1 MKKYNI
7 LAPHKCGST
16 IINRIIN
23 NINEI
28 KPDYLYFSRYPSEY
42 INCPENNFIFMV
54 RNPLAICISAFYSFG
69 YTHCV
74 PAHRTPEEHAS
85 IQKSIRELGLSSFIE
100 QSMPEHEEKI
110 RTIFHSSGNN
120 KLILPY
126 ELMITDF
133 DCFLQKF
140 LNYIN
145 ASELFDVLYQ
155 QWHSSFTPI
164 KDQTEFIVNNK
175 LKTHKRTTDIHE
187 WKKKIPSQDLARYTT
202 EYPFILEYEKFL
214 QKLL

>member
-7 LAPHKCGST
+7 IAPHKCGSS

-23 NINEI
+23 SINEL
-28 KPDYLYFSRYPSEY
+28 KPGHLYFSRFPNEY
-42 INCPENNFIFMV
+42 VNCPENSFIFVV

-69 YTHCV
+69 YTHGV
-74 PAHRTPEEHAS
+74 PRHRTAEEHKL
-85 IQKSIRELGLSSFIE
+85 IQKEIRKLGLSSFIE
-100 QSMPEHEEKI
+100 QRMPEHEGKI
-110 RTIFHSSGNN
+110 RNIFNLKGDN

-126 ELMITDF
+126 ELMIADF
-133 DCFLQKF
+133 GRFLKKI

-145 ASELFDVLYQ
+145 SPELFDQLYQ
-155 QWHSSFTPI
+155 RWHSSFTPI
-164 KDQTEFIVNNK
+164 NDQTKLIVNNK

-187 WKKKIPSQDLARYTT
+187 WKKKIPSEDLAKYIT
-202 EYPFILEYEKFL
+202 EYPFILEYDKFL

>member
-7 LAPHKCGST
+7 LAPHKCGSS

-23 NINEI
+23 SINEL
-28 KPDYLYFSRYPSEY
+28 KPGHLYFSRFPNEY
-42 INCPENNFIFMV
+42 VNCPENNFIFV
-54 RNPLAICISAFYSFG
+54 IRNPLAICISAFYSFG

-74 PAHRTPEEHAS
+74 PPNRTPEEHEFDQLR
-85 IQKSIRELGLSSFIE
+85 IQELGLSSFIE
-100 QSMPEHEEKI
+100 QSLSNNEEKI
-110 RTIFHSSGNN
+110 RNIFNLSGNN

-133 DCFLQKF
+133 ASFLQKF

-145 ASELFDVLYQ
+145 AAELFDNLYQ

-164 KDQTEFIVNNK
+164 DDQTELIVNNK
-175 LKTHKRTTDIHE
+175 VKIHKRTTDIYE
-187 WKKKIPSQDLARYTT
+187 WRKKIPSQDLARYTA